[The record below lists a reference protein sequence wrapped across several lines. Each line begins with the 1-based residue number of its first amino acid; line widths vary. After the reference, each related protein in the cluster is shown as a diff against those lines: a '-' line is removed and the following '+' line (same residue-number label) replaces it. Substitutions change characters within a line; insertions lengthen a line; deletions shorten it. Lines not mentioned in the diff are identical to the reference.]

1 MGIYPVF
8 WSTYLLSKISGK
20 LLLPKIVS
28 VVTKS
33 KLTGVDESSTV
44 ILEYESESIQAVLNT
59 SMAFQTDS
67 QVRIYGSNG
76 SIVVA
81 GNNVANPKRIE
92 LNVEGVHST
101 IELSVE
107 GNGYAYEA
115 DHFEECLGK
124 SLKESSVMGLEESL
138 LNMKILDTIRQQH
151 GIVYPGE

>member
-1 MGIYPVF
+1 MF

-20 LLLPKIVS
+20 LLFPKIVS

-59 SMAFQTDS
+59 SMVFKTDS
-67 QVRIYGSNG
+67 QVRIFGSNG

-81 GNNVANPKRIE
+81 GNNLANPKKIE
-92 LNVEGVHST
+92 VNLGGVHST
-101 IELSVE
+101 IDLSVE
-107 GNGYAYEA
+107 GNGYVYEA

-124 SLKESSVMGLEESL
+124 GLKESCVMGLEESL

>member
-20 LLLPKIVS
+20 LLFPKIVS

-59 SMAFQTDS
+59 SMSFKTDS

-101 IELSVE
+101 IDLSVE
-107 GNGYAYEA
+107 GNGYVYEA

-124 SLKESSVMGLEESL
+124 GLKESSVMGLEESL
-138 LNMKILDTIRQQH
+138 LNMKILDTIRRQH

>member
-1 MGIYPVF
+1 M
-8 WSTYLLSKISGK
+8 LSKISGK
-20 LLLPKIVS
+20 LLFPKIVS

-59 SMAFQTDS
+59 SMSFKTDS

-101 IELSVE
+101 IDLSVE
-107 GNGYAYEA
+107 GNGYVYEA

-124 SLKESSVMGLEESL
+124 GLKESSVMGLEESL
-138 LNMKILDTIRQQH
+138 LNMKILDTIRRQH